1 MYHCRDH
8 GKSLWTIC
16 FLVIHFK
23 CWWEG
28 NPCKE
33 SVQECMTFVTTLMK
47 SITKWHDEYNEK
59 QNDQELSDELN
70 SYNEQLS
77 SIDEE
82 VINDKIKT
90 LTYIC
95 LA

>member
-1 MYHCRDH
+1 
-8 GKSLWTIC
+8 
-16 FLVIHFK
+16 
-23 CWWEG
+23 
-28 NPCKE
+28 
-33 SVQECMTFVTTLMK
+33 MTFVTTLMK

-59 QNDQELSDELN
+59 QNDQELFDKIKN
-70 SYNEQLS
+70 YNEQLS

>member
-1 MYHCRDH
+1 M
-8 GKSLWTIC
+8 
-16 FLVIHFK
+16 
-23 CWWEG
+23 WEG
-28 NPCKE
+28 NPNKE
-33 SVQECMTFVTTLMK
+33 SVQECMTFITTLVK
-47 SITKWHDEYNEK
+47 SITKWHDEYNEN

-82 VINDKIKT
+82 VINDMIKT